1 MKTITDS
8 ILSIAFTA
16 IFFLTLAFFGL
27 FLGGCFSLIEISTGP
42 TATTGLQVFALL
54 FIGGFFTLLGSV
66 GLGKIWELLLNQ

>member
-27 FLGGCFSLIEISTGP
+27 FLGGCWSLAVGD
-42 TATTGLQVFALL
+42 ATGLQIFALL